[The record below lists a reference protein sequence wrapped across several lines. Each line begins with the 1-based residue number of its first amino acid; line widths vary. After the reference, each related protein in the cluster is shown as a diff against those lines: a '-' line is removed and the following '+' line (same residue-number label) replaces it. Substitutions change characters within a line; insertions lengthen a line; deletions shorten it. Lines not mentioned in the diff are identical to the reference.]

1 VLLATGHPTGVLAIH
16 LSVATALLAAGAP
29 VLVLE
34 QSFSERVEGWPRPR
48 TTGPGTKRRAQPD
61 ARRRRRRRHGR
72 RQRENRARR
81 PADGADQRES
91 TMAHYEIEDGEPFVV
106 IEKSSGGL
114 GSFFWGLVAGA
125 GIALLFAPQS
135 GADTRY
141 RLKLQARRAKQAAQD
156 IAEDVTDTVVG
167 TIETARRTVED
178 RVDAARDAVEI
189 RKRQVTRAVQ
199 AGRAAAQDAR
209 DELER
214 RIAET
219 KAAYQA
225 GADVAHA
232 GRTPRP
238 AAASSDGVLDLD
250 DESGV

>member
-1 VLLATGHPTGVLAIH
+1 
-16 LSVATALLAAGAP
+16 
-29 VLVLE
+29 
-34 QSFSERVEGWPRPR
+34 
-48 TTGPGTKRRAQPD
+48 
-61 ARRRRRRRHGR
+61 
-72 RQRENRARR
+72 
-81 PADGADQRES
+81 
-91 TMAHYEIEDGEPFVV
+91 MAHYEFEEGEPIVV
-106 IEKSSGGL
+106 IEKHEKSI

-141 RLKLQARRAKQAAQD
+141 RLKLQARRARDAAHD
-156 IAEDVTDTVVG
+156 LAEDVTDTVVG

-178 RVDAARDAVEI
+178 RVEAARDAVEV
-189 RKRQVTRAVQ
+189 RRQQVKTAVR
-199 AGRAAAQDAR
+199 AGREAAQDAR

-225 GADVAHA
+225 GADVARA

-238 AAASSDGVLDLD
+238 ATASSDGLLDLD
-250 DESGV
+250 EETGV